1 MKKHMMATK
10 AIHKIGDLSRKEEDI
25 CIITDEDGDNYI
37 GMWMTGY
44 GFFDVKFPKL
54 STRKLTPEEIE
65 KYNSM
70 YVQISNQC
78 PVKLKVG

>member
-1 MKKHMMATK
+1 MIATK
-10 AIHKIGDLSRKEEDI
+10 AIHKLGDISRKKEDI
-25 CIITDEDGDNYI
+25 CIITNEDADYYI
-37 GMWMTGY
+37 GGWVTGY
-44 GFFDVKFPKL
+44 AFFDVKFPKS
-54 STRKLTPEEIE
+54 STRELTAEEIE